1 MLCAGIIEA
10 MANQKRA
17 GLTHLTRRLAN
28 AMLKKYLRL
37 QLNAFSS
44 KERLASTAGVSA
56 VLLLAILPANM
67 LIWLRF

>member
-1 MLCAGIIEA
+1 MLCAGITEA

-17 GLTHLTRRLAN
+17 GSIHLTQQLAN
-28 AMLKKYLRL
+28 AMLRKYLRL
-37 QLNAFSS
+37 QLNAYSS
-44 KERLASTAGVSA
+44 KEKLASTAGVSA